1 LKDAFYSSPIEKC
14 LKAVWAVGR
23 VEDMVFKESV
33 KTLPVLRHS
42 ICKVLATKTMQAS
55 LY

>member
-1 LKDAFYSSPIEKC
+1 LKDVSFFSPIEKC

-23 VEDMVFKESV
+23 VEDMVFRESV

-42 ICKVLATKTMQAS
+42 IYKVSVIKTMQAS